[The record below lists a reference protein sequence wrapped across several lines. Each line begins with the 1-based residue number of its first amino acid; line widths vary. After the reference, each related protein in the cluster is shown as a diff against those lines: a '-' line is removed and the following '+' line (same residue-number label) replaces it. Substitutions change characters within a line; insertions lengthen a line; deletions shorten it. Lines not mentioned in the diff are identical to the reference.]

1 MEKREISEEEMKY
14 MVAVDEAIKHAAK
27 VMELADLDEDMDED
41 EKDSVYEDRF
51 HCGTCM
57 VRTVMETIW
66 PDLNNLMDF
75 YERKPIQ

>member
-14 MVAVDEAIKHAAK
+14 MVAVDEAIKQAAK
-27 VMELADLDEDMDED
+27 VMELEDLDEDMDED
-41 EKDSVYEDRF
+41 EKDSIYEDRF

-75 YERKPIQ
+75 YERKPVQ